1 MRATRKNC
9 QANNEQPRRP
19 HPYLLRQISAAA
31 SDSVSYTLLS
41 FRAELRISGAAET
54 AKNRIRNKIT
64 IKNKI
69 DYGAEAS
76 GFAIFLILLDRT
88 QGARLSVLQSR
99 AKADPPKPPPPME
112 VALFSPRHYA

>member
-54 AKNRIRNKIT
+54 AKNRIRNKI
-64 IKNKI
+64 

-88 QGARLSVLQSR
+88 QGARLPVLQSL
-99 AKADPPKPPPPME
+99 AKADPPRPPPPME